1 MKWFKMYRQSDKKT
15 VVLPLVEGGDV
26 VSVPTSTTYTP
37 YTLDNTPVSFTRR
50 QVPVFVGVA
59 NTNPL
64 TDYTQNFIDALSYYY
79 TPLDFSFFANQTF
92 IIDEMH
98 KITFSD
104 TAYHTITF
112 EYKPSGD
119 PISTHTF
126 NFTFGTFCGTIPYWD
141 EELEEKIGE
150 SQFLDWSVSLK
161 IYPLSSNLDTPQ
173 SWSGNAENKS
183 FYPFIA
189 RYQGTH
195 FNAFWHNVDDMVFV
209 DEPDPYTPAGGGS
222 GDPSTGSPTTGSPTS
237 DTDPEASGGNGTQN
251 IHSDP
256 IPLEPIIRL
265 PDVSDLGFVKIYSPS
280 SSELNSLATY
290 MWSNTFD
297 LNTLKKIF
305 ANPIDSVIS
314 LGLVP
319 ITIPSGGISHIFIGN
334 IDTGINCTIAGQQYI
349 DVDCGTIEVEEFYG
363 SFMDYSP
370 YTKCEIYLP
379 FIGYKTLDVDMIMRK
394 SINVTYRVDILTG
407 SCVANVIC
415 NNSVI
420 AQYVGNCLIVSP
432 FTGSNFNAVFSG
444 LVSLT
449 QAGLGVISGGVLAG
463 ATGGILNGV
472 VQGIGS
478 TINQSGSI
486 VGEVMSTKP
495 QIEKSGAISSHS
507 GLLGVLTPHLIIT
520 RPRTVVPENQNTLNG
535 YPCLAFKNF
544 SDISGFTVVQ
554 QTNLKGIPCSEA
566 ELQKITNLL
575 YQGVVF

>member
-26 VSVPTSTTYTP
+26 VSVPPAAS
-37 YTLDNTPVSFTRR
+37 YTLDDTPIHYTRR

-64 TDYTQNFIDALSYYY
+64 TDFTQNFIDALSYYY
-79 TPLDFSFFANQTF
+79 TPLNFSFFANQTF

-104 TAYHTITF
+104 TAYHPITF

-126 NFTFGTFCGTIPYWD
+126 TFTFGTTCGTIPYWD
-141 EELEEKIGE
+141 EELEDKIGE
-150 SQFLDWSVSLK
+150 SQYTDWSVSLR
-161 IYPLSSNLDTPQ
+161 IYPLSSNLDTPL

-183 FYPFIA
+183 FYPFVV
-189 RYQGTH
+189 RYQNTH

-209 DEPDPYTPAGGGS
+209 DEPDPYTPTGGGS
-222 GDPSTGSPTTGSPTS
+222 GDPSTGTPTGSPTS
-237 DTDPEASGGNGTQN
+237 DTDPEESGGNGTQN

-265 PDVSDLGFVKIYSPS
+265 PDVSNLGFVKIYSPS
-280 SSELNSLATY
+280 SSELNSLASY
-290 MWSNTFD
+290 MWSSTFD

-305 ANPIDSVIS
+305 ANPIDSIIS
-314 LGLVP
+314 LGVVP
-319 ITIPSGGISHIFIGN
+319 ISIPSGGSSHIFIGN
-334 IDTGINCTIAGQQYI
+334 IDTGINCTIAGMQYI

-478 TINQSGSI
+478 TVNQAGSI
-486 VGEVMSTKP
+486 VGDIMSTKP

-535 YPCLAFKNF
+535 YPCLAFKKF
-544 SDISGFTVVQ
+544 SDLTGFTIVQ
-554 QTNLKGIPCSEA
+554 QTNLQGIPCSEA

>member
-26 VSVPTSTTYTP
+26 VSVPPATSFTP
-37 YTLDNTPVSFTRR
+37 YTLDDTPIHYTRR

-59 NTNPL
+59 RANPL
-64 TDYTQNFIDALSYYY
+64 TDFTQNFIDTLSLYYK
-79 TPLDFSFFANQTF
+79 PLDFSFFANQTF

-104 TAYHTITF
+104 TAYHQITFEFKPSYNPATTITF
-112 EYKPSGD
+112 PFAFSD
-119 PISTHTF
+119 
-126 NFTFGTFCGTIPYWD
+126 FCGTIPYWD

-161 IYPLSSNLDTPQ
+161 IYPLSSNLDTPL

-183 FYPFIA
+183 FYPFVI
-189 RYQGTH
+189 RYQNTH

-209 DEPDPYTPAGGGS
+209 DEPDPYTPVGGGT
-222 GDPSTGSPTTGSPTS
+222 GDPSTGSPT
-237 DTDPEASGGNGTQN
+237 
-251 IHSDP
+251 SDP

-265 PDVSDLGFVKIYSPS
+265 PDVSNLGFVKIYSPS
-280 SSELNSLATY
+280 SSELNSLASY

-314 LGLVP
+314 LGVVP
-319 ITIPSGGISHIFIGN
+319 ISIPSGGSSHIFIGN
-334 IDTGINCTIAGQQYI
+334 IDTGINCTIAGKQYI

-472 VQGIGS
+472 VQGVGS

-486 VGEVMSTKP
+486 VGEIMSTKP

-520 RPRTVVPENQNTLNG
+520 RPRTVVPENQNVLNG

-544 SDISGFTVVQ
+544 SDLTGFTVIQ

>member
-26 VSVPTSTTYTP
+26 VSVPPATTYTP
-37 YTLDNTPVSFTRR
+37 YTLDDTPVHYTRR
-50 QVPVFVGVA
+50 QVPVFVGVV

-64 TDYTQNFIDALSYYY
+64 TEFTQNFIDALSLYYK
-79 TPLDFSFFANQTF
+79 PLDFSFFANQTF
-92 IIDEMH
+92 IIDDMH

-104 TAYHTITF
+104 TAYHPITFEFKPSGNPTTTITF
-112 EYKPSGD
+112 
-119 PISTHTF
+119 T
-126 NFTFGTFCGTIPYWD
+126 FTFGTTCGTLPYWD

-150 SQFLDWSVSLK
+150 SQFKDWSVSLR
-161 IYPLSSNLDTPQ
+161 IYPLSSNLDSPL

-183 FYPFIA
+183 FYPFVT
-189 RYQGTH
+189 RYQKTH

-209 DEPDPYTPAGGGS
+209 DEPDPYTPTGGGS
-222 GDPSTGSPTTGSPTS
+222 GDPSTDTPTGSPTS
-237 DTDPEASGGNGTQN
+237 DTDPEESGGNGTQN

-256 IPLEPIIRL
+256 IILEPVIRL
-265 PDVSDLGFVKIYSPS
+265 PDVSNLGFVKIYTPS
-280 SSELNSLATY
+280 GSELNSLASY

-314 LGLVP
+314 LGIVP
-319 ITIPSGGISHIFIGN
+319 ISIPGGGSSHIFIGN
-334 IDTGINCTIAGQQYI
+334 IDTGINCTIAGMQYI
-349 DVDCGTIEVEEFYG
+349 DVDCGIIEIEEFYG

-407 SCVANVIC
+407 SCVASVIC

-463 ATGGILNGV
+463 AAGGILNGV

-478 TINQSGSI
+478 TVNQAGSI
-486 VGEVMSTKP
+486 VGDIMSTKP

-544 SDISGFTVVQ
+544 SDLSGFTIVQ

>member
-1 MKWFKMYRQSDKKT
+1 MKWFKMYRQSDRKT

-26 VSVPTSTTYTP
+26 VEVPTQIS
-37 YTLDNTPVSFTRR
+37 YTLDDAPVKFTRR
-50 QVPVFVGVA
+50 QVPVFVGA
-59 NTNPL
+59 MQGSQ
-64 TDYTQNFIDALSYYY
+64 DFSFTQNFIDALSLYYK
-79 TPLDFSFFANQTF
+79 PLDFSFFANQTF

-126 NFTFGTFCGTIPYWD
+126 SFAFDSFCGTIPYWD
-141 EELEEKIGE
+141 EELVEKIGE
-150 SQFLDWSVSLK
+150 SQYLDWNVSLK
-161 IYPLSSNLDTPQ
+161 ITADRTNPDTPFCLSST
-173 SWSGNAENKS
+173 AENKH
-183 FYPFIA
+183 FYPVVI
-189 RYQGTH
+189 RYHRTH

-209 DEPDPYTPAGGGS
+209 DEPDPYTPTGGGS
-222 GDPSTGSPTTGSPTS
+222 GDPSTGPPTGSPTS
-237 DTDPEASGGNGTQN
+237 DTDPEESGGNGTQN

-265 PDVSDLGFVKIYSPS
+265 PDVSNLGFVKIYSPTS
-280 SSELNSLATY
+280 TELNSLATY
-290 MWSNTFD
+290 MWSNAFD

-314 LGLVP
+314 LGVVP
-319 ITIPSGGISHIFIGN
+319 ISIPSGGSSHIFIGN

-407 SCVANVIC
+407 SCVANVVC

-478 TINQSGSI
+478 TVNQAGSI
-486 VGEVMSTKP
+486 VGDIMSTKP

-520 RPRTVVPENQNTLNG
+520 RPRTVVPENQNVLNG

-544 SDISGFTVVQ
+544 SELSGFTVVQ

>member
-1 MKWFKMYRQSDKKT
+1 MKWFKMYRQSDRKT

-26 VSVPTSTTYTP
+26 VSVPAQIS
-37 YTLDNTPVSFTRR
+37 YTLDDAPVKFTRR
-50 QVPVFVGVA
+50 QVPVFVGA
-59 NTNPL
+59 RQGSQDFL
-64 TDYTQNFIDALSYYY
+64 FTQNFIDTLSLYYK
-79 TPLDFSFFANQTF
+79 PLDFSFFANQTF

-112 EYKPSGD
+112 EFKPSYN
-119 PISTHTF
+119 PTTTITF
-126 NFTFGTFCGTIPYWD
+126 SFAFDTFCGTIPYWD
-141 EELEEKIGE
+141 EELVEKIGE
-150 SQFLDWSVSLK
+150 SQYLDWSVSLR
-161 IYPLSSNLDTPQ
+161 ITASSTNPDTPLCLSST
-173 SWSGNAENKS
+173 AENKH
-183 FYPFIA
+183 FYPFIT
-189 RYQGTH
+189 RYYNTH

-209 DEPDPYTPAGGGS
+209 DEPDPYTPVGGGT
-222 GDPSTGSPTTGSPTS
+222 GDPSTGSPTGSPTS
-237 DTDPEASGGNGTQN
+237 DTDPEESGGNGTQN

-265 PDVSDLGFVKIYSPS
+265 PDVSNLGFVKIYSPS
-280 SSELNSLATY
+280 SSELNSLASY
-290 MWSNTFD
+290 MWSSTFD

-314 LGLVP
+314 LGVVP
-319 ITIPSGGISHIFIGN
+319 ISIPSGGSSHIFIGN
-334 IDTGINCTIAGQQYI
+334 IDTGINCTIAGMQYI

-478 TINQSGSI
+478 TVNQAGSI
-486 VGEVMSTKP
+486 VGDIMSTKP

-520 RPRTVVPENQNTLNG
+520 RPRTVVPENQNVLNG
-535 YPCLAFKNF
+535 YPCLAFKKF
-544 SDISGFTVVQ
+544 SDLTGFTIVQ
-554 QTNLKGIPCSEA
+554 QTNLQGIPCSEA

>member
-26 VSVPTSTTYTP
+26 VSVPSAGP
-37 YTLDNTPVSFTRR
+37 YTLDDTPIHYTRR
-50 QVPVFVGVA
+50 QVPVFVGA
-59 NTNPL
+59 ASLNPL
-64 TDYTQNFIDALSYYY
+64 TEFTQNFIDALSYYY
-79 TPLDFSFFANQTF
+79 TPLNFSFFANQTF

-126 NFTFGTFCGTIPYWD
+126 TFTFGTVCGTIPYWD

-150 SQFLDWSVSLK
+150 SQYTNWSVSLR
-161 IYPLSSNLDTPQ
+161 IYPLSSNLDTPL

-183 FYPFIA
+183 FYPFVT
-189 RYQGTH
+189 RYQNTH

-209 DEPDPYTPAGGGS
+209 DEPDPYTPIGGGTE
-222 GDPSTGSPTTGSPTS
+222 DPSTGSPTGSPTS

-265 PDVSDLGFVKIYSPS
+265 PDVSNLGFVKIYTPS
-280 SSELNSLATY
+280 SSELNSLASY

-319 ITIPSGGISHIFIGN
+319 ITIPSGGSSHIFIGN

-394 SINVTYRVDILTG
+394 SISVTYRVDILTG

-478 TINQSGSI
+478 TVNQAGSI
-486 VGEVMSTKP
+486 VGDIMSTKP

-520 RPRTVVPENQNTLNG
+520 RPRIVVPENQNVLNG

-544 SDISGFTVVQ
+544 SDLSGFTIVQ

>member
-1 MKWFKMYRQSDKKT
+1 MKWFKMYRQSDRKT

-26 VSVPTSTTYTP
+26 VSVPTATS
-37 YTLDNTPVSFTRR
+37 YTLDETPIHYTRR

-59 NTNPL
+59 NLNPL
-64 TDYTQNFIDALSYYY
+64 TEFTQNFIDALSYYY
-79 TPLDFSFFANQTF
+79 TPLNFSFFANQTF
-92 IIDEMH
+92 IIDDMH

-104 TAYHTITF
+104 TAYHPITFEFKPSYNPTTTITF
-112 EYKPSGD
+112 
-119 PISTHTF
+119 T
-126 NFTFGTFCGTIPYWD
+126 FTFGTNCGTIPYWD
-141 EELEEKIGE
+141 EELAEKIGE
-150 SQFLDWSVSLK
+150 SSFTNWSVSLR
-161 IYPLSSNLDTPQ
+161 IYPLTVNLDTPL
-173 SWSGNAENKS
+173 SFGSTAENKS
-183 FYPFIA
+183 FYPFVT
-189 RYQGTH
+189 RYQNTH

-209 DEPDPYTPAGGGS
+209 DEPDPYTPTGEGS
-222 GDPSTGSPTTGSPTS
+222 GDPSSGSPTGSPTS
-237 DTDPEASGGNGTQN
+237 DTDPEESGGNGAQN

-265 PDVSDLGFVKIYSPS
+265 PDVSNLGFVKIYSPS
-280 SSELNSLATY
+280 SSELNSLASY

-314 LGLVP
+314 LGVVP
-319 ITIPSGGISHIFIGN
+319 ITIPSGGSSHIFIGN
-334 IDTGINCTIAGQQYI
+334 IDTGINCTIAGMQYI

-478 TINQSGSI
+478 TVNQAGSI
-486 VGEVMSTKP
+486 VGDIMSTKP

-535 YPCLAFKNF
+535 YPCLAFKKF
-544 SDISGFTVVQ
+544 SDLTGFTIVQ
-554 QTNLKGIPCSEA
+554 QTNLQGIPCSEA

>member
-26 VSVPTSTTYTP
+26 VSVPSADP
-37 YTLDNTPVSFTRR
+37 YTLDDTPIHYTRR
-50 QVPVFVGVA
+50 QVPVFVGA
-59 NTNPL
+59 ASLNPL
-64 TDYTQNFIDALSYYY
+64 TEFTQNFIDALSYYY
-79 TPLDFSFFANQTF
+79 TPLNFSFFANQTF

-126 NFTFGTFCGTIPYWD
+126 TFTFGTVCGTIPYWD

-150 SQFLDWSVSLK
+150 SQYTNWSVSLR
-161 IYPLSSNLDTPQ
+161 IYPLSSNLDTPL

-183 FYPFIA
+183 FYPFVT
-189 RYQGTH
+189 RYQNTH

-209 DEPDPYTPAGGGS
+209 DEPDPYTPIGGGTE
-222 GDPSTGSPTTGSPTS
+222 DPSTGSPTGSPTS

-265 PDVSDLGFVKIYSPS
+265 PDVSNLGFVKIYTPS
-280 SSELNSLATY
+280 SSELNSLASY
-290 MWSNTFD
+290 MWGNTFD

-319 ITIPSGGISHIFIGN
+319 ITIPSGGSSHIFIGN

-394 SINVTYRVDILTG
+394 SISVTYRVDILTG

-478 TINQSGSI
+478 TVNQAGSI
-486 VGEVMSTKP
+486 VGDIMSTKP

-520 RPRTVVPENQNTLNG
+520 RPRIVVPENQNVLNG

-544 SDISGFTVVQ
+544 SDLSGFTIVQ

>member
-1 MKWFKMYRQSDKKT
+1 MKWFKMYRQSDRKT

-26 VSVPTSTTYTP
+26 VSIPTAAS
-37 YTLDNTPVSFTRR
+37 YTLDDTPIHYTRR
-50 QVPVFVGVA
+50 QVPVFVGAA
-59 NTNPL
+59 NLNPI
-64 TDYTQNFIDALSYYY
+64 TDFTQNFIDALSYYY
-79 TPLDFSFFANQTF
+79 TPLNFSFFANQTF

-104 TAYHTITF
+104 TAYHPITFEFKPSGNPTTTITF
-112 EYKPSGD
+112 
-119 PISTHTF
+119 T
-126 NFTFGTFCGTIPYWD
+126 FTFGTVCGTIPYWD

-150 SQFLDWSVSLK
+150 SSFTNWSVSLR
-161 IYPLSSNLDTPQ
+161 IYPLSANLDTPL
-173 SWSGNAENKS
+173 SFGSTAENKS
-183 FYPFIA
+183 FYPFVT
-189 RYQGTH
+189 RYQNTH

-209 DEPDPYTPAGGGS
+209 DEPDPYTPVGGGT
-222 GDPSTGSPTTGSPTS
+222 GDPSTGSPTGSPTS
-237 DTDPEASGGNGTQN
+237 DTDPEESGGNGTQN

-265 PDVSDLGFVKIYSPS
+265 PDVSNLGFVKIYSPS
-280 SSELNSLATY
+280 SVELNSLATY

-314 LGLVP
+314 LGVVP
-319 ITIPSGGISHIFIGN
+319 ITIPSGGSSHIFIGN

-407 SCVANVIC
+407 SCVANIIC

-444 LVSLT
+444 LISLT

-478 TINQSGSI
+478 TVNQAGSI
-486 VGEVMSTKP
+486 VGDIMSTKP

-544 SDISGFTVVQ
+544 SDLSGFTIVQ

>member
-1 MKWFKMYRQSDKKT
+1 MKWFKMYRQSDRKT

-26 VSVPTSTTYTP
+26 VSVPTAAS
-37 YTLDNTPVSFTRR
+37 YTLDETPIHYTRR

-59 NTNPL
+59 NLNPL
-64 TDYTQNFIDALSYYY
+64 TEFTQNFIDALSYYY

-92 IIDEMH
+92 IIDDMH

-104 TAYHTITF
+104 TAYHPITFEFKPSGNPTTTITF
-112 EYKPSGD
+112 
-119 PISTHTF
+119 T
-126 NFTFGTFCGTIPYWD
+126 FTFDTFCGTIPYWD

-150 SQFLDWSVSLK
+150 SSFTNWSVSLR
-161 IYPLSSNLDTPQ
+161 IYPLAVNLDTPL
-173 SWSGNAENKS
+173 SFGSTAENKY
-183 FYPFIA
+183 FYPFVT
-189 RYQGTH
+189 RYQNAH

-209 DEPDPYTPAGGGS
+209 DEPDPYTPTGGGS
-222 GDPSTGSPTTGSPTS
+222 GDPSTGTPTGSPTS
-237 DTDPEASGGNGTQN
+237 DTDPEESGGNGTQN

-265 PDVSDLGFVKIYSPS
+265 PDVSNLGFVKIYTPS
-280 SSELNSLATY
+280 SSELNSLASY

-314 LGLVP
+314 LGVVP
-319 ITIPSGGISHIFIGN
+319 ITIPSGGSSHIFIGN
-334 IDTGINCTIAGQQYI
+334 IDTGINCTIAGMQYI

-478 TINQSGSI
+478 TVNQAGSI
-486 VGEVMSTKP
+486 VGDIMSTKP

-520 RPRTVVPENQNTLNG
+520 RPRTVVPENQNVLNG
-535 YPCLAFKNF
+535 YPCLAFKKF
-544 SDISGFTVVQ
+544 SDLTGFTIVQ